1 MNDRSEVEELLL
13 TSPPRRYDPPPFW
26 RNKHFWIIIFLFIIG
41 IILHYPQQILQINTH
56 SLFSIIGSQGFSAER
71 IFFLIP
77 IFYAGFAF
85 GLIGGV
91 LSLLSSVII
100 MLPRVTIT
108 STDRPDAILDI
119 AVIIIVGVILIF
131 WLEGHR
137 RELGKREQ
145 DFQTLEVAKHEIQQY
160 VQAVEN
166 NEKALS
172 TINAVCLIAS
182 QSLDLKNILDT
193 TVERVRDAM
202 DLDVALAFLIN
213 DQTQELDLIAYRGV
227 SEDFTSGLKG
237 LKVGEGFNG
246 MVARTGEPLLVSN
259 ASSDPR
265 LTREVVKQEG
275 ILTQLVIP
283 FKSKDK
289 VVGTLSVAGHYTRVF
304 KEEEIDL
311 LTTIGRQVG
320 FAIENSRLYAQER
333 RHANEQQELQEILRY
348 YLRQVTRA
356 QEEERQR
363 IAQELHDDTIQD
375 LVLLLHNI
383 DRFSA
388 TSDFLPP
395 QEIIFLEELRQRI
408 HVISNEV
415 RRFTQDLRPS
425 ILDDLGLL
433 PALEWLAQDVGK
445 HFEIK
450 VDFSSSGKER
460 NYDGETRLTIFR
472 MVQEALRNVWKH
484 SGASEAQIKVEFS
497 EDKTTF
503 TITDNGKGFEV
514 PDRIE
519 NLAPAGKLGLVGMQ
533 ERAQLIGARLRVHSL
548 PGKGTDVTIELPNLV
563 GEPSL

>member
-1 MNDRSEVEELLL
+1 MNERSEVEELLL
-13 TSPPRRYDPPPFW
+13 ANPPKISNPPPFW
-26 RNKHFWIIIFLFIIG
+26 HNKHFWIIVALFIIG
-41 IILHYPQQILQINTH
+41 IILHYPQQILRISSH
-56 SLFSIIGSQGFSAER
+56 SALTFIGSQGFSAER
-71 IFFLIP
+71 FFFLIP

-91 LSLLSSVII
+91 LSLLSGVII

-108 STDRPDAILDI
+108 SSDRPDAILDI
-119 AVIIIVGVILIF
+119 AVISVIGVMLNL
-131 WLEGHR
+131 WLESHR
-137 RELGKREQ
+137 RELGRREQ
-145 DFQTLEVAKHEIQQY
+145 AFQTLEVAKHEIQQY

-213 DQTQELDLIAYRGV
+213 ERTQELELIAYRGV
-227 SEDFTSGLKG
+227 SEDFIQGLKG

-246 MVARTGEPLLVSN
+246 TVAKTGEPLLVSN

-283 FKSKDK
+283 FKSKEK

-311 LTTIGRQVG
+311 LTTIGRQIGV
-320 FAIENSRLYAQER
+320 AIENSRLYEQER
-333 RHANEQQELQEILRY
+333 HHAEEQEELQEILRY

-408 HVISNEV
+408 HVISDEV

-450 VDFSSSGKER
+450 VDFASAGKER
-460 NYDGETRLTIFR
+460 SFDGETRLTIFR

-497 EDKTTF
+497 DDKTTF
-503 TITDNGKGFEV
+503 TVTDNGKGFVV
-514 PDRIE
+514 PERVE

-533 ERAQLIGARLRVHSL
+533 ERAQLIGARLQVQSQT
-548 PGKGTDVTIELPNLV
+548 GKGTSVTIELPNLV
-563 GEPSL
+563 G

>member
-1 MNDRSEVEELLL
+1 MNERSEVEELLL
-13 TSPPRRYDPPPFW
+13 ANPPKTSNPPPFW
-26 RNKHFWIIIFLFIIG
+26 RNKHFWIIIALFVIG
-41 IILHYPQQILQINTH
+41 IILHYPQQILRISSQST
-56 SLFSIIGSQGFSAER
+56 LTFIGSQGFSAER

-85 GLIGGV
+85 GLVGGV
-91 LSLLSSVII
+91 LSLLSAVII

-108 STDRPDAILDI
+108 SSDRPDAILDI
-119 AVIIIVGVILIF
+119 AVISIIGVMLNL

-137 RELGKREQ
+137 RELGRRDQ
-145 DFQTLEVAKHEIQQY
+145 AFQTLEVAKHEIQQY

-193 TVERVRDAM
+193 TVERVRDTM

-213 DQTQELDLIAYRGV
+213 EQTQELELIAYRGV
-227 SEDFTSGLKG
+227 SDEFIQGLKG

-246 MVARTGEPLLVSN
+246 TVAKTGEPLLVSN

-283 FKSKDK
+283 FKAKEK
-289 VVGTLSVAGHYTRVF
+289 VVGTLSVAGHYTRIF

-320 FAIENSRLYAQER
+320 VAIENSRLYEQER
-333 RHANEQQELQEILRY
+333 HHAEEQEELQEILRY

-388 TSDFLPP
+388 VSDFLPP

-408 HVISNEV
+408 HVISDEV

-450 VDFSSSGKER
+450 VDFSSVGKER
-460 NYDGETRLTIFR
+460 NFDAETRLTIFR

-497 EDKTTF
+497 DDKTTF
-503 TITDNGKGFEV
+503 TVRDNGKGFEV
-514 PDRIE
+514 PERVE

-533 ERAQLIGARLRVHSL
+533 ERAQLIGARLKVQSQ
-548 PGKGTDVTIELPNLV
+548 PDKGTSVTIELPNLV
-563 GEPSL
+563 G

>member
-1 MNDRSEVEELLL
+1 MNEHSEVEELLRANPANNY
-13 TSPPRRYDPPPFW
+13 TPRTLW
-26 RNKHFWIIIFLFIIG
+26 RNKHLWVIVVLFIVG
-41 IILHYPQQILQINTH
+41 ILLHYPQQLLRISSPTALT
-56 SLFSIIGSQGFSAER
+56 FIGSQGFSAER

-91 LSLLSSVII
+91 ASLVTSLII
-100 MLPRVTIT
+100 ILPRVIID
-108 STDRPDAILDI
+108 SSERPDGVLDVTVIAII
-119 AVIIIVGVILIF
+119 GVMLNL

-137 RELGKREQ
+137 RELGRREQ
-145 DFQTLEVAKHEIQQY
+145 ALQTLEVARHEIQQY

-213 DQTQELDLIAYRGV
+213 ERTQELELIAYRGV
-227 SEDFTSGLKG
+227 SDEFITGLKG

-246 MVARTGEPLLVSN
+246 TVARTGEPMLVSN
-259 ASSDPR
+259 VSSDPR

-283 FKSKDK
+283 FKAKEK

-320 FAIENSRLYAQER
+320 VAIENSRLYEQER
-333 RHANEQQELQEILRY
+333 RHAEEQQELQEKLRY

-388 TSDFLPP
+388 VSDFLPP

-408 HVISNEV
+408 HVISDEV

-433 PALEWLAQDVGK
+433 PALEWLAQDVSK

-450 VDFSSSGKER
+450 VDFSSNGKER
-460 NYDGETRLTIFR
+460 HFDEETRLTIFR

-484 SGASEAQIKVEFS
+484 SGASEAQIKVQFS
-497 EDKTTF
+497 NDKTTL
-503 TITDNGKGFEV
+503 TVVDNGNGFELPERV
-514 PDRIE
+514 ED
-519 NLAPAGKLGLVGMQ
+519 LATSGKLGLVGMR
-533 ERAQLIGARLRVHSL
+533 ERAQLIGARLNVQSQ
-548 PGKGTDVTIELPNLV
+548 PSKGTSVTIELPNQV
-563 GEPSL
+563 G

>member
-1 MNDRSEVEELLL
+1 MNERSEVEELLL
-13 TSPPRRYDPPPFW
+13 ASPPKTSNPPPFW
-26 RNKHFWIIIFLFIIG
+26 LNKHFWIIIGLFIVG
-41 IILHYPQQILQINTH
+41 ILLHYPQQILRISSH
-56 SLFSIIGSQGFSAER
+56 SALTFIGSQGFSAER

-108 STDRPDAILDI
+108 SSDRPDAILDI
-119 AVIIIVGVILIF
+119 AVISVVGVMLNL

-137 RELGKREQ
+137 REIGRRDQ
-145 DFQTLEVAKHEIQQY
+145 AFQTLEVAKHEIQQY

-213 DQTQELDLIAYRGV
+213 ERTQELELISYRGV
-227 SEDFTSGLKG
+227 SEEFIQGLKG

-246 MVARTGEPLLVSN
+246 TVAKTGEPLLVSN

-283 FKSKDK
+283 FKSKEK

-311 LTTIGRQVG
+311 LTTIGRQIGV
-320 FAIENSRLYAQER
+320 AIENSRLYEQER
-333 RHANEQQELQEILRY
+333 HHAEEQEELQEILRY

-363 IAQELHDDTIQD
+363 IAQELHDDTVQD

-408 HVISNEV
+408 HVISDEV

-450 VDFSSSGKER
+450 VDFTSVGKER
-460 NYDGETRLTIFR
+460 SFDAETRLTIFR

-497 EDKTTF
+497 NDKTTF
-503 TITDNGKGFEV
+503 TVTDNGKGFVV
-514 PDRIE
+514 PERVE

-533 ERAQLIGARLRVHSL
+533 ERAQLIGARLQVQSQ
-548 PGKGTDVTIELPNLV
+548 PGKGTSVTIELPNLV
-563 GEPSL
+563 G